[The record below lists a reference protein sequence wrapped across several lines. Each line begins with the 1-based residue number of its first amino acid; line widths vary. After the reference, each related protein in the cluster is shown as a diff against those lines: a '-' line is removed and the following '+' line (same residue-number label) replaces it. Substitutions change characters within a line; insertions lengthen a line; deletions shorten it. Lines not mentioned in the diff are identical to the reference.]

1 MKKATLSLLSLP
13 ALALLAAC
21 ADDDIFGSDASTYAT
36 REICFSYAAS
46 TPGAAASRAADAAA
60 DSVWSVSAID
70 ALSGKSLPIFGQIL
84 PWTDAEAYATTR
96 GALLSTDNIKD
107 FSVSALMTRTE
118 TRSTDYIF
126 KDEKNTRPSSYSEST
141 PWQYASNSIYYW
153 PGSDFTIDF
162 FAVGPAGAP
171 VSYPD
176 ADTRNSFSY
185 TTPSSPADQ
194 VDLMATSVMNV
205 PGNNNAAVPLTF
217 NHLCAAVEFEVGNA
231 DTFDGTIDE
240 IRVTSVA
247 NSATYSFADGWSTPT
262 GEASYVVTPTDGK
275 TFDDP
280 QRLIL
285 LPQTLASDAKIEVDY
300 TLNGATE
307 KSTFTYSLAG
317 QTWQA
322 GRRYRYSMNISP
334 QMTITFASTMLDAHF
349 VTTTA
354 TISVVGITGDW
365 TITGSADS
373 DDREYFVTLQKE
385 EDINNFVKDGYWTE
399 NERGEASITGTGAT
413 TETYRIFAPEN
424 ATNATRTYTFTLTS
438 TKTGDTPLATNSEL
452 KQYCPIWTTDGYGW
466 EQADDHQSGA
476 YGFTRSKKSLYVIPY
491 NYISRTTNQNV
502 ANANTIFNDLRE
514 KYDASGYVSEMQSFF
529 YSGFSKRDYFTIDYS
544 NIPISLTGIDSST
557 DGWTNTQ
564 NISTMDIAQDICPFE
579 RDIQNTKKTIQGNGG
594 VELFYLVGS
603 EPDDDTKYSKI
614 WDKKV
619 DESDSESG
627 IISYIL
633 KKNPYKVNGKLSDDY
648 NSITY
653 YVTITHLRWYLPA
666 CEQNN
671 FPEGEPLGE
680 YWSSTSTGDNSSY
693 LLNGTAALRTEV
705 HNVRAIRNRDS
716 N

>member
-438 TKTGDTPLATNSEL
+438 TKTGTTPLATNSEL
-452 KQYCPIWTTDGYGW
+452 KQYCPIWTSDGYGW

-476 YGFTRSKKSLYVIPY
+476 YGFTRSKVSVYIIPY
-491 NYISRTTNQNV
+491 SYSSIWTPSELPEAQTK
-502 ANANTIFNDLRE
+502 FLLLKSE
-514 KYDASGYVSEMQSFF
+514 YDADDYVSNLVE
-529 YSGFSKRDYFTIDYS
+529 YLHERRLITKYYRYYFTIDYS
-544 NIPISLTGIDSST
+544 KIPINLTGIDSRT
-557 DGWTNTQ
+557 DGLTNTQ
-564 NISTMDIAQDICPFE
+564 NISTMDIAQDLCPFE
-579 RDIQNTKKTIQGNGG
+579 LALKNTWKTESGH
-594 VELFYLVGS
+594 EDETMFR
-603 EPDDDTKYSKI
+603 EAKPDESPYSYR
-614 WDKKV
+614 V
-619 DESDSESG
+619 DETAGESG

-633 KKNPYKVNGKLSDDY
+633 KKNPYHVDGDPNQLTG
-648 NSITY
+648 SITY
-653 YVTITHLRWYLPA
+653 KLTISHLRWYLPA
-666 CEQNN
+666 CEQNK
-671 FPEGEPLGE
+671 FPEGESLGD